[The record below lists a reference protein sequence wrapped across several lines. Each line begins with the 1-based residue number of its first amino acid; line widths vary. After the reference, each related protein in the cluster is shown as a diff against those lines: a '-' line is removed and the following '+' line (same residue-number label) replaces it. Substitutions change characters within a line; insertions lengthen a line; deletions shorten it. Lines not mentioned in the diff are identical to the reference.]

1 MNASKVCLYSEVI
14 QSIPDDQRSAPRNI
28 YVERAGSCSPHSSSI
43 NESLLRSSSV
53 TQRRGYQILSEHREA
68 LLRNRMATAAST
80 GSQSVKTTEQTRS
93 KTAQSL
99 ALPCPSNVVRV
110 CVAGTKYSVG
120 KLKVQLQYY
129 SMYVPCVSL
138 SVEKLIIWD
147 LTVV

>member
-28 YVERAGSCSPHSSSI
+28 CVDRAGSGSPHSSSI
-43 NESLLRSSSV
+43 NEGLLKSSSV
-53 TQRRGYQILSEHREA
+53 TQRRGYQALSEHRVA
-68 LLRNRMATAAST
+68 LLRNRMATAASA
-80 GSQSVKTTEQTRS
+80 GSQSVKTTEQARS

-120 KLKVQLQYY
+120 KLEMQLQYY

-138 SVEKLIIWD
+138 VL
-147 LTVV
+147 